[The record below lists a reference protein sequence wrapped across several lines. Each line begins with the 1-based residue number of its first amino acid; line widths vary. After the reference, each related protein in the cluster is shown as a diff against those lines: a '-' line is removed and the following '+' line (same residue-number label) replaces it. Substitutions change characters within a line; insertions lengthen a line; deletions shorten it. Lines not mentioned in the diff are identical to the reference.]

1 MTPELVDLR
10 GSGCAEVLIRL
21 AGLAR
26 TALPD
31 TDLLVMTDDR
41 GAPSELPAWCR
52 MTRNVYVGPVDPE
65 GGPGPGGPLYRLRL
79 NPRPTDNPN
88 NPDNPDNPMEH
99 PK

>member
-21 AGLAR
+21 AMIAR
-26 TALPD
+26 TAACDSELR
-31 TDLLVMTDDR
+31 VITDDR

-52 MTRNVYVGPVDPE
+52 MTRNTYLGPTDPE
-65 GGPGPGGPLYRLRL
+65 GPDGPTYRLIL
-79 NPRPTDNPN
+79 NPQAPTPQVLT
-88 NPDNPDNPMEH
+88 PQPIEAS